1 MSDKRLLNALYY
13 YISNCGKIQPVEI
26 GDTGEKACDLRTRP
40 VGAAGSAGGGMRMS
54 EYILEL
60 RDITKIFPGVK
71 ALDRVQFNLKAG
83 EIHALVGENGAGKST
98 FIKTLTGVHQPDGGE
113 IVLNGQKVVMS
124 DPIVAQKY
132 GIAAIY
138 QHAASYP
145 DLSVAENIFIG
156 HEFKRGPFIN
166 WNRANREAKKLLDA
180 VGADFSPTAS
190 VGSLSVAQQQLV
202 EIAKALSMNAKIL
215 IMDEPTAA
223 LSRRESEEL
232 YEISRKLRD
241 QGTAIILISH
251 RFEDIYGLA
260 DRVTVF
266 RDAQYIGTWDMPV
279 DEHILV
285 HHMVG
290 REITQLFPKK
300 KTQIGE
306 ELLRIEGLS
315 RTGYFRDVNLSVRAG
330 EIVGLTGLVGAGRTE
345 VMEAVFGVAKP
356 DAGEVY
362 LQGKKITGY
371 TPIECMKAGLGLLP
385 EDRQKQGLLLD
396 WSINRNISLP
406 VLEKCERGV
415 FLDRKREYEISNNLK
430 KLLAIKAPDTDTF
443 TGALSGGNQQKVVVA
458 KQLAAGPKLII
469 LDEPTKGVDVG
480 SKAQIYEIMSDLA
493 AQGMGILM
501 ISSEM
506 PEVMNMS
513 DRIYV
518 MSEGRVTAEL
528 PSEGLTQDTI
538 LKAAMPGRG
547 KD

>member
-1 MSDKRLLNALYY
+1 MA
-13 YISNCGKIQPVEI
+13 
-26 GDTGEKACDLRTRP
+26 
-40 VGAAGSAGGGMRMS
+40 
-54 EYILEL
+54 EYLMEMKN
-60 RDITKIFPGVK
+60 ITKIFPGVK
-71 ALDRVQFNLKAG
+71 ALDNVCFNLKPG

-98 FIKTLTGVHQPDGGE
+98 FIKVLTGVHQPDGGE
-113 IVLNGQKVVMS
+113 IILNGEKVVMS

-156 HEFKRGPFIN
+156 HEFKTGPFIN
-166 WNRANREAKKLLDA
+166 WGKANTEAKKLLDA
-180 VGADFSPTAS
+180 VGADFSPTVS

-223 LSRRESEEL
+223 LSRRESEDL

-279 DEHILV
+279 DEHLLV

-300 KTQIGE
+300 KTEIGK
-306 ELLRIEGLS
+306 ELLSIRGLT
-315 RTGYFRDVNLSVRAG
+315 RTGYFRDVSLNVRAG

-345 VMEAVFGVAKP
+345 VMESVFGITKP
-356 DAGEVY
+356 DSGDVFFN
-362 LQGKKITGY
+362 GKNINGIT
-371 TPIECMKAGLGLLP
+371 PDRAMQMGLGLLP
-385 EDRQKQGLLLD
+385 EDRQKQGLLLK
-396 WSINRNISLP
+396 WSINYNISLP
-406 VLEKCERGV
+406 VLDKCESGI
-415 FLDRKREYEISNNLK
+415 LLKHRKELQISENLK
-430 KLLAIKAPDTDTF
+430 KLLAIKAPSTATL

-458 KQLAAGPKLII
+458 KQLAAEPKVLI

-480 SKAQIYEIMSDLA
+480 SKAAIYEIMSDLA
-493 AQGMGILM
+493 MQGLGILM

-506 PEVMNMS
+506 PEVINMS
-513 DRIYV
+513 DRVYV
-518 MSEGRVTAEL
+518 MSEGKISAEF
-528 PSEGLTQDTI
+528 PADGLTQDTV
-538 LKAAMPGRG
+538 LKAAMPKG

>member
-1 MSDKRLLNALYY
+1 
-13 YISNCGKIQPVEI
+13 
-26 GDTGEKACDLRTRP
+26 
-40 VGAAGSAGGGMRMS
+40 MS
-54 EYILEL
+54 EYLLEL
-60 RDITKIFPGVK
+60 NDITKIFPGVK
-71 ALDRVQFNLKAG
+71 ALDGVHFNLKAG

-113 IVLNGQKVVMS
+113 IILNGEKVVMS

-156 HEFKRGPFIN
+156 HEFKTGPFIN
-166 WNRANREAKKLLDA
+166 WNKANREAKKLLDA
-180 VGADFSPTAS
+180 VGADFSPTVS

-279 DEHILV
+279 DEHLLV

-300 KTQIGE
+300 ETEIGE
-306 ELLRIEGLS
+306 EVLRVEGLS
-315 RTGYFRDVNLSVRAG
+315 RTGYFKNVSLNVRAG

-345 VMEAVFGVAKP
+345 VVESIFGITKP
-356 DAGEVY
+356 DSGEVY
-362 LQGKKITGY
+362 FEGRKITGIQ
-371 TPIECMKAGLGLLP
+371 PIEAMKRGIGLLP
-385 EDRQKQGLLLD
+385 EDRQKQA
-396 WSINRNISLP
+396 
-406 VLEKCERGV
+406 
-415 FLDRKREYEISNNLK
+415 
-430 KLLAIKAPDTDTF
+430 LLAM
-443 TGALSGGNQQKVVVA
+443 L
-458 KQLAAGPKLII
+458 
-469 LDEPTKGVDVG
+469 
-480 SKAQIYEIMSDLA
+480 
-493 AQGMGILM
+493 
-501 ISSEM
+501 
-506 PEVMNMS
+506 
-513 DRIYV
+513 
-518 MSEGRVTAEL
+518 
-528 PSEGLTQDTI
+528 
-538 LKAAMPGRG
+538 
-547 KD
+547 

>member
-1 MSDKRLLNALYY
+1 
-13 YISNCGKIQPVEI
+13 
-26 GDTGEKACDLRTRP
+26 
-40 VGAAGSAGGGMRMS
+40 MS
-54 EYILEL
+54 EYLLEMHN
-60 RDITKIFPGVK
+60 ITKIFPGVK
-71 ALDRVQFNLKAG
+71 ALDGVSFNLKKG

-98 FIKTLTGVHQPDGGE
+98 FIKALTGVHQPDGGE
-113 IVLNGQKVVMS
+113 IILEGKKVVMS

-156 HEFKRGPFIN
+156 HEFKTGPFIN
-166 WNRANREAKKLLDA
+166 WNRANREAKRLLDA

-223 LSRRESEEL
+223 LSKRESEEL
-232 YEISRKLRD
+232 YAISRRLRD

-251 RFEDIYGLA
+251 RFEDIFGLA
-260 DRVTVF
+260 DRVSVF
-266 RDAQYIGTWDMPV
+266 RDAKYIGTWNLEDV
-279 DEHILV
+279 DEQMLV

-300 KTQIGE
+300 QTERGR
-306 ELLRIEGLS
+306 ELLRIDGLS
-315 RTGYFRDVNLSVRAG
+315 RMGYFRDVHLSVHAG

-345 VMEAVFGVAKP
+345 VVEAVFGITRA
-356 DAGEVY
+356 DAGDVY
-362 LQGKKITGY
+362 FEGEKITGIS
-371 TPIECMKAGLGLLP
+371 PDWAMRIGLGLLP

-396 WSINRNISLP
+396 WSINRNISLSVLPKCQNGP
-406 VLEKCERGV
+406 VLQK
-415 FLDRKREYEISNNLK
+415 KKEYEISERLK
-430 KLLAIKAPDTDTF
+430 KLLAIKAPTTDTL
-443 TGALSGGNQQKVVVA
+443 TGALSGGNQQKVVVG
-458 KQLAAGPKLII
+458 KQLAAEPKLII

-480 SKAQIYEIMSDLA
+480 SKAAIYEIMSDLA
-493 AQGMGILM
+493 SRGLGILM

-518 MSEGRVTAEL
+518 MSEGRISAEFD
-528 PSEGLTQDTI
+528 PAELTQDMI
-538 LKAAMPGRG
+538 LKAAMP
-547 KD
+547 KSKA